1 MLKMA
6 DPDVLTE
13 VPAAPKRLAKHVIRG
28 FYGIEHVLA
37 LDILI
42 LNPCGKEEDML
53 GAAQV

>member
-1 MLKMA
+1 MA
-6 DPDVLTE
+6 DPDVLTL
-13 VPAAPKRLAKHVIRG
+13 VPAALKRLAKHVIRG

-42 LNPCGKEEDML
+42 LNPRGKEEDML